1 MSTWKSSSAPRGSE
15 VDVAE
20 LVEAEQIEP
29 AVAGDQARERA
40 LVGGFGQFVHERGRR
55 RVAHP
60 QPALAGGHAEADQQV
75 RLAGA
80 AVAEQHDGLAR
91 GDPLAA
97 LQRGEHGRV
106 DRGRRRQVEVGEVLE
121 PWEAG
126 LVDAAFTAARIAVV
140 EFG

>member
-1 MSTWKSSSAPRGSE
+1 MPSPMA
-15 VDVAE
+15 
-20 LVEAEQIEP
+20 
-29 AVAGDQARERA
+29 
-40 LVGGFGQFVHERGRR
+40 
-55 RVAHP
+55 
-60 QPALAGGHAEADQQV
+60 QV

-106 DRGRRRQVEVGEVLE
+106 DRGGRREVEVGEVLE
-121 PWEAG
+121 PGETG

>member
-1 MSTWKSSSAPRGSE
+1 M
-15 VDVAE
+15 
-20 LVEAEQIEP
+20 
-29 AVAGDQARERA
+29 
-40 LVGGFGQFVHERGRR
+40 
-55 RVAHP
+55 
-60 QPALAGGHAEADQQV
+60 

-97 LQRGEHGRV
+97 LERCEHGRV
-106 DRGRRRQVEVGEVLE
+106 DRGRRRQVEVGEQLE
-121 PWEAG
+121 PGEVS